1 MPIVDNSYQRTLIPN
16 YFYQG
21 RLWTVISKYQIR
33 KDIMDSIFTVLRE
46 FFERRS
52 KLIAIRIELHLKQWT
67 ENNSC
72 VREFFAKLRRQ
83 LLKQY
88 GNIYYR
94 YIWVREQDQAK
105 AQHYHAVLLV
115 DGQFVKHPSI
125 IEKIARSIWVY
136 GYFCL
141 PQGPSIISIVIRL
154 GDFVRLSIG
163 SVISPRQKPKE
174 TDRKRSETMALM
186 PPGVSIPGTR
196 QPSVQKI
203 TP

>member
-52 KLIAIRIELHLKQWT
+52 KLTAIRIELHLKKLT
-67 ENNSC
+67 ANNAP
-72 VREFFAKLRRQ
+72 VREFFTKLRRK
-83 LLKQY
+83 LFKQY
-88 GNIYYR
+88 GKIYHR
-94 YIWVREQDQAK
+94 YIWAREQNQAK
-105 AQHYHAVLLV
+105 AQHYHVVLLV

-141 PQGPSIISIVIRL
+141 PPRPFYHIHRDQIGRFCALVY
-154 GDFVRLSIG
+154 RLSYLAKAETKG
-163 SVISPRQKPKE
+163 NRPKKVRDYGFDA
-174 TDRKRSETMALM
+174 T
-186 PPGVSIPGTR
+186 GGIYTR
-196 QPSVQKI
+196 YEA
-203 TP
+203 T